1 MTMIQPNAASG
12 VGKRWI
18 GMVAETSPG
27 CDVRLVAA
35 TRYVM
40 PLREGGSLPGLVE
53 ASDDGLY
60 VVKLR
65 GAGQGPKTLVAEL
78 VAARIGRLLG
88 LNVPDVVLIDIPAAF
103 GRIEPDPEI
112 AELLERSAGRNLGL
126 DFLPGSLPV
135 DALSAGTMDARLA
148 ADIVWFDAYLAN
160 VDRTTRN
167 TNMLRWHDQVW
178 LIDHGAAI
186 YAHHRWSDPAEQ
198 ARRPFPAIAEHVL
211 LPVAD
216 SIVSAD
222 SRLAS
227 RLDAESLWEAVA
239 GIPDEWLEPDPA
251 IGGADAQRR
260 AYHTWLV
267 ERLAAPRVFVGDAE
281 SARTREDAG
290 AIDPERRVRGR
301 RRE

>member
-1 MTMIQPNAASG
+1 
-12 VGKRWI
+12 
-18 GMVAETSPG
+18 
-27 CDVRLVAA
+27 
-35 TRYVM
+35 M

-78 VAARIGRLLG
+78 IAARIGRMLG
-88 LNVPDVVLIDIPAAF
+88 LNVPEVVLIDIPAAF

-112 AELLERSAGRNLGL
+112 AELLERSVGRNLGL

-135 DALSAGTMDARLA
+135 DALSGGTMDARLA

-167 TNMLRWHDQVW
+167 TNMLRWHEQVW

-186 YAHHRWSDPAEQ
+186 YAHHRWTNPAQQ
-198 ARRPFPAIAEHVL
+198 ARQPFPAIAEHVL

-222 SRLAS
+222 SRLAPK
-227 RLDAESLWEAVA
+227 LDAEVLWEAVA
-239 GIPDEWLEPDPA
+239 GIPDYWLETDPA
-251 IGGADAQRR
+251 LGGADEQRK

-267 ERLAAPRVFVGDAE
+267 ERLRAPRVFAADAE
-281 SARTREDAG
+281 SARAREDVG
-290 AIDPERRVRGR
+290 AIDPERRSRGR

>member
-1 MTMIQPNAASG
+1 
-12 VGKRWI
+12 
-18 GMVAETSPG
+18 MVAVTSSG
-27 CDVRLVAA
+27 IDVRLVAG

-78 VAARIGRLLG
+78 IAAQVGRLLG
-88 LNVPDVVLIDIPAAF
+88 LNVPEVVLIDIPAAF

-112 AELLERSAGRNLGL
+112 AELLERSVGRNLGM

-135 DALSAGTMDARLA
+135 DALSGGTMDARLA

-167 TNMLRWHDQVW
+167 TNMLRWHEQVW

-186 YAHHRWSDPAEQ
+186 YAHHRWTNPAEQ
-198 ARRPFPAIAEHVL
+198 ARQPFAAIAEHVL

-222 SRLAS
+222 SRLAPK
-227 RLDAESLWEAVA
+227 LDAESLWEAVA
-239 GIPDEWLEPDPA
+239 GIPDDWLETDPVL
-251 IGGADAQRR
+251 GGAAEQRR

-267 ERLAAPRVFVGDAE
+267 ERLRAPRVFVADAE
-281 SARTREDAG
+281 SARAREDVG

>member
-1 MTMIQPNAASG
+1 MGN
-12 VGKRWI
+12 
-18 GMVAETSPG
+18 TSLSR
-27 CDVRLVAA
+27 DVRAVSA

-60 VVKLR
+60 VVKFR

-78 VAARIGRLLG
+78 IAGVIGRRLG
-88 LNVPDVVLIDIPAAF
+88 FNIPEVVFVDLPAAF

-112 AELLERSAGRNLGL
+112 AELLEASVGLNLGL
-126 DFLPGSLPV
+126 DFLPGALPI
-135 DALSAGTMDARLA
+135 DALSASTMDPRLA
-148 ADIVWFDAYLAN
+148 ADIVWFDAFLAN

-167 TNMLRWHDQVW
+167 TNMLRWHDQAW
-178 LIDHGAAI
+178 LIDHGATI
-186 YAHHRWSDPAEQ
+186 YAHHRWTDPAEQ
-198 ARRPFPAIAEHVL
+198 ARRPFAAIREHVL

-227 RLDAESLWEAVA
+227 RLAEDDLWQVVA
-239 GIPDEWLEPDPA
+239 AIPDEWLGHDPVV
-251 IGGADAQRR
+251 GNADAQRK
-260 AYHTWLV
+260 AYFTWLV
-267 ERLAAPRVFVGDAE
+267 QRLEAPRVFVADAE
-281 SARTREDAG
+281 SARTSPGVG
-290 AIDPERRVRGR
+290 AIDPDRRVRGR

>member
-1 MTMIQPNAASG
+1 VYHDGYSASEASG
-12 VGKRWI
+12 VEI
-18 GMVAETSPG
+18 GMVVDTSHG
-27 CDVRLVAA
+27 CDVRVVAA
-35 TRYVM
+35 TRYVT

-60 VVKLR
+60 VVKFR

-78 VAARIGRLLG
+78 VAAGIGRALG
-88 LNVPDVVLIDIPAAF
+88 LNVPEVVLIEIPAAF

-112 AELLERSAGRNLGL
+112 AELLERSVGLNLGL
-126 DFLPGSLPV
+126 DYLPGSLPI
-135 DALSAGTMDARLA
+135 DALSASTMDAGLA
-148 ADIVWFDAYLAN
+148 ADIVWFDAFLAN

-167 TNMLRWHDQVW
+167 TNMLRWHEQAW

-211 LPVAD
+211 LPVAG
-216 SIVSAD
+216 SIVAAD

-227 RLDAESLWEAVA
+227 RLTEDALWEAVA
-239 GIPDEWLEPDPA
+239 GIPDDWLETDPA
-251 IGGADAQRR
+251 IGDAAEQRK
-260 AYHTWLV
+260 AYFTWLAA
-267 ERLAAPRVFVGDAE
+267 RLEAPRVFVADAE
-281 SARTREDAG
+281 AARTRVGVG
-290 AIDPERRVRGR
+290 AIDPERRTRGR